1 MTKRLITD
9 YLVCGLILALVVLGM
24 SWAEQT
30 LAAEYTYTLE
40 IVPPTQYTDGT
51 ALDPATDLQEY
62 RIYETGSGSLAMG
75 DITPGPGPVTVSFTL
90 ADGDCNALAATA
102 VSTDGLESEL
112 SNVVRKC
119 VRIPAAPT
127 IEAGPLLSG

>member
-1 MTKRLITD
+1 MTKRIAAE
-9 YLVCGLILALVVLGM
+9 YLVCLTLLALVIAGLFGFNR
-24 SWAEQT
+24 AF
-30 LAAEYTYTLE
+30 ADYTYTLTIE
-40 IVPPTQYTDGT
+40 PPTQYTDGEP
-51 ALDPATDLQEY
+51 LDPASDLAEY

-75 DITPGPGPVTVSFTL
+75 DIAPGPGPITVSFTL
-90 ADGDCNALAATA
+90 TDGECDALAATA
-102 VSTDGLESEL
+102 VSTDGLESDL

>member
-1 MTKRLITD
+1 MTKRLLAD
-9 YLVCGLILALVVLGM
+9 YLVCGLLFALVVLGM
-24 SWAEQT
+24 TWAERT

-75 DITPGPGPVTVSFTL
+75 DIAPGPGPITVSFTL
-90 ADGDCNALAATA
+90 TDGECDALAATA

-119 VRIPAAPT
+119 VRIPVAPV
-127 IEAGPLLSG
+127 IEVGALTQ